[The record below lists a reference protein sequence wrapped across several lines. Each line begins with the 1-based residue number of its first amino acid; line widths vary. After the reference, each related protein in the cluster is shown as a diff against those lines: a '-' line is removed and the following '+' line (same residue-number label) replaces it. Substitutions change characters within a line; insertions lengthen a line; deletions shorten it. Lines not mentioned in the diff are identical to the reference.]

1 MKAAGEGH
9 KEVVE
14 LLLAAGAN
22 IESETYV
29 RIVTIIM
36 IYSGL
41 GLYDNPLMSLYLLT
55 ACV

>member
-36 IYSGL
+36 IYSVL
-41 GLYDNPLMSLYLLT
+41 GLYDDNPLLSLFL
-55 ACV
+55 V